1 MRECINRL
9 DTVTW
14 RTMEAMTTNR
24 LFLASGSPR
33 RRAFLTDLGL
43 AFRVQ
48 SADIDET
55 PLAGE
60 LPAPLAIRLA
70 QGKARAVA
78 DRLRAAGEDGLV
90 LAADTVVA
98 LDDQL
103 LGKPVDA
110 AEARRMLAAMRGRT
124 HQVVTAV
131 CVLEI
136 GSGQEETRSSIADVK
151 MRIYTNDEI
160 ERYINS
166 GDPFDKAGGYA
177 IQNTEFA
184 PVEGWAG
191 SYTAIMGLP
200 LEDVAPMLAHFG
212 VEIAPQRLDQAL
224 RDAEGK
230 GGR

>member
-1 MRECINRL
+1 
-9 DTVTW
+9 
-14 RTMEAMTTNR
+14 MTTT

-43 AFRVQ
+43 DFRIQ

-55 PLAGE
+55 PLPGE
-60 LPAPLAIRLA
+60 LPVPLATRLA

-78 DRLRAAGEDGLV
+78 DRLREGGERGVV

-110 AEARRMLAAMRGRT
+110 AEARHMLAAMRGRT
-124 HQVVTAV
+124 HQVVTAL
-131 CVLEI
+131 CALEI
-136 GSGQEETRSSIADVK
+136 ESGQEETRISTADVT
-151 MRIYTNDEI
+151 MRLYSNEEI
-160 ERYINS
+160 EAYIES

-177 IQNTEFA
+177 IQNTTFA
-184 PVEGWAG
+184 PVEGWSG
-191 SYTAIMGLP
+191 SYTSIMGLP
-200 LEDVAPMLAHFG
+200 LEEVAPLLAHFG
-212 VEIAPQRLDQAL
+212 VEIAPERLQQTL
-224 RDAEGK
+224 RDAERK